1 MQDSLAEHFL
11 ANTVLEF
18 RGLHTLVQKAVAQVD
33 DATFFRTLDPESN
46 SIAVVMKHLGGNM
59 RSRWSDFLTSDGEK
73 PDRDRDAEFV
83 VATWETRHEIEQHA
97 QEGWQILFE
106 TLAGLGPE
114 HLQTK
119 VRIRDER
126 HTVVQ
131 AIQRQL
137 THYGYHV
144 GQIVLL
150 AKHGRTGDWHT
161 LSIPRGG
168 TTAFNARMR
177 EWYGDSGP
185 AAAPQR

>member
-11 ANTVLEF
+11 ANAVLEF

-33 DATFFRTLDPESN
+33 DATFFRALDSESN

-73 PDRDRDAEFV
+73 PDRDRDSEFV
-83 VATWETRHEIEQHA
+83 VATWESRHDIEQQA

-119 VRIRDER
+119 VHIRGEP

-150 AKHGRTGDWHT
+150 AKHGRVEEWHT

-177 EWYGDSGP
+177 EWYGGGS
-185 AAAPQR
+185 APEPRR